1 MLIRPTCSAIACM
14 RTIRNLRRT
23 HAEIL
28 GIQRYFLSTK
38 TGPEVKKTASERL
51 NLKSLDTRLSD
62 DQIDELIDGLQKD
75 FDKGFRNVYSIFLK
89 GVPTDFQKVCKRLLK
104 HFQKLFNIFDIFVQ
118 NY

>member
-75 FDKGFRNVYSIFLK
+75 FDKGLK
-89 GVPTDFQKVCKRLLK
+89 EKKKREQQLDDYKMVAFMLVVSTAIAVVS
-104 HFQKLFNIFDIFVQ
+104 FG
-118 NY
+118 